1 MDFISFCQDRGII
14 IQAPPPLGIWKR
26 FPTTDHPK
34 KRNGAVKFM
43 GDYAFV
49 QNHALETEVSV
60 WKGEASAIKRAD
72 YRVVIE
78 KAEYERQRMQHD
90 AATKAAVIL
99 KSCMFGNHPYLKAK
113 GFEDE
118 HGNVMA
124 HEGRHLLV
132 IPMRVDQRLV
142 GCQLIDEEGGKK
154 FLYGQTSS
162 GAEFVFNNKGH
173 HILCEGYATALS
185 VRSALK
191 QLKRRYTIHVC
202 FSAGNMKKIA
212 STLKEG
218 LVIADNDASKT
229 GERVAKEIGWPYW
242 MSDREGEDANDAHQR
257 LGLFKFSMALTG
269 SLNTLRPIYG

>member
-14 IQAPPPLGIWKR
+14 IQAPPPIGVWRR

-49 QNHALETEVSV
+49 QNHALDTEVSV
-60 WKGEASAIKRAD
+60 WKGEASAIERAD
-72 YRVVIE
+72 YRVLAE

-90 AATKAAVIL
+90 AATKAAAIL
-99 KSCMFGNHPYLKAK
+99 KSCMFGTHPYLKSK
-113 GFEDE
+113 GFEEE
-118 HGNVMA
+118 HGNIYIHDGQLM
-124 HEGRHLLV
+124 LV
-132 IPMRVDQRLV
+132 IPMRVGQRLV
-142 GCQLIDEEGGKK
+142 GCQIIDPEGTKK

-185 VRSALK
+185 VRAALK
-191 QLKRRYTIHVC
+191 QLKRRYTLHVC

-212 STLKEG
+212 ATLQSG
-218 LVIADNDASKT
+218 LVIADNDQSGT
-229 GERVAKEIGWPYW
+229 GERTAKEIGWPYW
-242 MSDREGEDANDAHQR
+242 MSDQTGEDANDAHQR
-257 LGLFKFSMALTG
+257 LGLFKFSMSLMQ
-269 SLNTLRPIYG
+269 SLNQLAPIYG